1 MEYASLLI
9 EQAMHVVHYMMQAKT
24 GGECHVKWEKRVG
37 FCRSRYVS
45 KA

>member
-24 GGECHVKWEKRVG
+24 GGECHVKWKKGRVL
-37 FCRSRYVS
+37 S
-45 KA
+45 KQGM